1 MQQLHRKWH
10 NFLVT
15 LLLVVNTFATPLS
28 VFAQENENDTTVET
42 TIVSPTIET
51 EAEVQPVEPTE
62 DNSDEGEL
70 SQVDSSSQDD
80 DEAKEDEEEIHFSVN
95 GTPKTLTE
103 VIKDVQFFSPDLREM
118 TANPLV
124 FVKNANYRLNV
135 DFNLSKYNNNL
146 NNGDTFTFNIPAPMT
161 VIPKSVELPDPKTG
175 VTIADAVVTSAGPG
189 QGGTAT
195 VTLKNLEQYLATT
208 GGAAIVD
215 VLGFFT
221 FDFKFENNTEQELPL
236 EGVEAKQSVN
246 IKVVTPTAQTI
257 GADGE
262 VLFKQGGTLADRVWN
277 SDILGKNGT
286 KLHPWG
292 LILNRGK
299 ENFGT
304 LKVVDEMSLE
314 GSPFQFIPE
323 QFKLYEVTY
332 AEGNRTYKRGRQ
344 LSTAD
349 HVVFSNNYTK
359 FELTIPNAGQQQYVL
374 EYSTTAPGNNTNIT
388 NVAHIMNDDVVVKPY
403 NRARSNYEVKSAYS
417 QQAQGIALAT
427 ANRIIIFK
435 VDADNPSIPLQGA
448 KFLITSNKGYRKEFV
463 SNEKGVVHADKEPL
477 SNGEYT
483 ITEVEAP
490 AGYAINPTP
499 MVVQVG
505 NNGIIRTWPN
515 KKLETTTFTVTKNW
529 VNGDANNR
537 PAVQFQ
543 LKRDGVPYGDVK
555 TLDANAQDGATVVW
569 ENLPKYQDGT
579 TTLSVYTAEELLLED
594 YTPTISEE
602 TETSVTITNTYS
614 NNETVSLNGKK
625 IWNDYANKFN
635 TRPDKITVTVL
646 QDGAEFNKT
655 VEVTGEAT
663 ANEWTFEVRDLPKY
677 NSMGQLHAYTL
688 KEESVAGY
696 TTEYGV
702 DNTITN
708 TYVNNEKINI
718 TVTKDWQDYNNK
730 FNTRPANII
739 FNLKRDGQTTQNAVV
754 TADDNWR
761 TEFTNLSKYHPVTGE
776 VYTYTVEEAPVA
788 NYDAPVVTGDV
799 ATGFTVTNTYVNTEV
814 TSLTGKKIWKDYAN
828 KFNTRPN
835 KITVTVLQDGAEF
848 NKTVEVTGEATADEW
863 TFEVQDL
870 PKYNAVGEAYTYSV
884 KETPI
889 AGYTT
894 EYGADN
900 TITNTYVN
908 NEKINITVTK
918 DWKDYNNKF
927 NTRPANIIFN
937 LKRDGQTTQNA
948 VVTADDNWRTEFTNL
963 SKYHPVTGEVYTY
976 TVEEDPVANYGA
988 PVVSGDAVTGFTVT
1002 NTYRNTE
1009 TIDISGKKTWD
1020 DANNQDNKRPDNIT
1034 VQVMNGNQKV
1044 AEKTVSQADNWAY
1057 TFTGL
1062 PKYDTNGEL
1071 IPYTVTEVPVAE
1083 YQAMVEGYN
1092 ITNSYTPAKTQV
1104 SVTKVWEDADNQDG
1118 KRPAQISVQLLAN
1131 GVVQGQPITLNASNN
1146 WMHTWNDLALNQ
1158 AGQPIVYT
1166 LQEVNVPA
1174 GYTSNI
1180 AETAAKQFT
1189 ITNTYTPEK
1198 IGLTGK
1204 KTWEDANNQD
1214 GKRPDTITVNLLA
1227 EGKIVQTVTANQ
1239 ASNWTYNFID
1249 LPKYKA
1255 GQLIEYTVQEVV
1267 PAGYSATYS
1276 GYSITNSYTPAKTQ
1290 VSVTKVW
1297 EDANNQDGIRPNDI
1311 QVQLYANGT
1320 AQGQPITLNAGNNWM
1335 HTWNDLDLKQ
1345 QGQDIVYTVKEV
1357 GEVTGYTTAITEPA
1371 TKQFTLTNSHTPEVI
1386 EVSGKKTWEDANNQ
1400 DGKRPS
1406 NITVHLIA

>member
-28 VFAQENENDTTVET
+28 VFAQENENDTTAET
-42 TIVSPTIET
+42 ALVSPPAEI
-51 EAEVQPVEPTE
+51 EAEKQLVEPTE
-62 DNSDEGEL
+62 DASNEDEL

-80 DEAKEDEEEIHFSVN
+80 DDAKEDEEEIHFSVN

-103 VIKDVQFFSPDLREM
+103 VIKDVQFFSPDLQKM

-135 DFNLSKYNNNL
+135 DFNLSKYDNNL

-161 VIPKSVELPDPKTG
+161 VTPKTVELPDPKTS
-175 VTIADAVVTSAGPG
+175 VQIADVVITSAGPG

-195 VTLKNLEQYLATT
+195 VTLKNLEQYLAAT
-208 GGAAIVD
+208 GGADIID

-221 FDFKFENNTEQELPL
+221 FDFKFENNTEQVLPL

-388 NVAHIMNDDVVVKPY
+388 NVAHIMNDDVVLKPY

-448 KFLITSNKGYRKEFV
+448 KFLITSNKGYRKEFI
-463 SNEKGVVHADKEPL
+463 SNEKGVIHADTDPL
-477 SNGEYT
+477 PNGEYT

-543 LKRDGVPYGDVK
+543 LKRDGVPYGDLK
-555 TLDANAQDGATVVW
+555 TLDANSQDGATVVW
-569 ENLPKYQDGT
+569 ENLPKYQEGT
-579 TTLSVYTAEELLLED
+579 TTPSVYTAEELLLEN
-594 YTPTISEE
+594 YTPTTSEE
-602 TETSVTITNTYS
+602 TEISVTITNTYS
-614 NNETVSLNGKK
+614 NNETVALNGKK
-625 IWNDYANKFN
+625 IWN
-635 TRPDKITVTVL
+635 
-646 QDGAEFNKT
+646 
-655 VEVTGEAT
+655 
-663 ANEWTFEVRDLPKY
+663 
-677 NSMGQLHAYTL
+677 
-688 KEESVAGY
+688 
-696 TTEYGV
+696 
-702 DNTITN
+702 
-708 TYVNNEKINI
+708 
-718 TVTKDWQDYNNK
+718 
-730 FNTRPANII
+730 
-739 FNLKRDGQTTQNAVV
+739 
-754 TADDNWR
+754 
-761 TEFTNLSKYHPVTGE
+761 
-776 VYTYTVEEAPVA
+776 
-788 NYDAPVVTGDV
+788 
-799 ATGFTVTNTYVNTEV
+799 
-814 TSLTGKKIWKDYAN
+814 DYAN

-835 KITVTVLQDGAEF
+835 KITVTVLQDGQEF

-863 TFEVQDL
+863 TFEVTDL
-870 PKYNAVGEAYTYSV
+870 PKYSAMGQLHVYTLKEESV
-884 KETPI
+884 

-908 NEKINITVTK
+908 KETINIAVTK
-918 DWKDYNNKF
+918 DWRDYNNKFNTRPNDITLNLKRDGQIIQNLFVIADDDWRVEFTDLLKYNPTTGEAYTYTVEEEPVANYEAPVVTGDVAAGFTITNTYTNNETVSLNGKKIWQDYNNKFNTRPTKITVTVLQDGQEFNKTVEVTGEATADEWTFEVADLPKYSATGQLHTYTLKEVTVEGYTVKYGADNTITNTYVNKETINIAVTKDWQDYNNKF
-927 NTRPANIIFN
+927 NTRPANITFN

-948 VVTADDNWRTEFTNL
+948 AVTADDNWRTEFTGLN
-963 SKYHPVTGEVYTY
+963 KYNPTTGEVYTY
-976 TVEEDPVANYGA
+976 TVEEDPVANYEA
-988 PVVSGDAVTGFTVT
+988 PVVSGDAVAGFTVT

-1009 TIDISGKKTWD
+1009 IVDISGKKTWD
-1020 DANNQDNKRPDNIT
+1020 DANNQDNKRPGNIT

-1057 TFTGL
+1057 TFTDL
-1062 PKYDTNGEL
+1062 PKYDAAGEL

-1083 YQAMVEGYN
+1083 YQSAVVGYN

-1131 GVVQGQPITLNASNN
+1131 GTAQGQPITLNASNN

-1204 KTWEDANNQD
+1204 KTWDDANNQD

-1239 ASNWTYNFID
+1239 ASNWTYNFTD

-1311 QVQLYANGT
+1311 QVQLYAN
-1320 AQGQPITLNAGNNWM
+1320 
-1335 HTWNDLDLKQ
+1335 
-1345 QGQDIVYTVKEV
+1345 
-1357 GEVTGYTTAITEPA
+1357 
-1371 TKQFTLTNSHTPEVI
+1371 
-1386 EVSGKKTWEDANNQ
+1386 
-1400 DGKRPS
+1400 
-1406 NITVHLIA
+1406 